1 VNDRPRAEELLRE
14 VERFL
19 EREVVPA
26 LGGVTRFQARVAANV
41 VAMVAL
47 EIETDDAH
55 RRGEWERLAQLLGR
69 PEAPPGGRDALGAAI
84 LAANE
89 TLVTRIRAGEADAGP
104 WRREVLAHLA
114 RTVADK
120 LEVSRPP
127 RVRSSSPPAPTL
139 P

>member
-26 LGGVTRFQARVAANV
+26 LGGVARFQARVAANV
-41 VAMVAL
+41 VAMVAR

-55 RRGEWERLAQLLGR
+55 RRGEWERLAELLG
-69 PEAPPGGRDALGAAI
+69 APGPPPQGRDALGAAI

-89 TLVTRIRAGEADAGP
+89 ALVARIRAGDADAGP
-104 WRREVLAHLA
+104 WRRELLAHLA

-127 RVRSSSPPAPTL
+127 RTGAAAKG
-139 P
+139 